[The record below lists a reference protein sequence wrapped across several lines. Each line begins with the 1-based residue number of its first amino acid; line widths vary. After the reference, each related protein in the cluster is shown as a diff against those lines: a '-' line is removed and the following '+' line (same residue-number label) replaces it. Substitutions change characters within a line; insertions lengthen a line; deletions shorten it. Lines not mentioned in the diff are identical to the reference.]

1 MECKASNNSLEKSK
15 SSRLRF
21 LSVLSLVTFPM
32 NRTDVVIKPS
42 LFSTSFSPNAS
53 DGLDLTKNGVFYQQK
68 YCKEGFQ
75 KRGKSEEQP
84 SKTLEKLR

>member
-42 LFSTSFSPNAS
+42 LFSTSFSANAS
-53 DGLDLTKNGVFYQQK
+53 DGLDLTKKNIFIHKYKKYFKKEAWPVSDKKQK
-68 YCKEGFQ
+68 IY
-75 KRGKSEEQP
+75 R
-84 SKTLEKLR
+84 